1 MFLLHPIMTHQ
12 RSSSKDTIF
21 SVLTYTSE
29 AFHEIY
35 FGLYNTGQLVS
46 NAKKSILN
54 RFRGDLE
61 SNHSKCN
68 RYKLLI
74 AILDHAPTDSGKRY
88 VATVLAIAGTKRMDA
103 VREAA
108 DQWLEHIFFKSE

>member
-1 MFLLHPIMTHQ
+1 LVHPIITHQ
-12 RSSSKDTIF
+12 CLSYKDTIS
-21 SVLTYTSE
+21 SVLTYTLE

-46 NAKKSILN
+46 NTKKSILN

-74 AILDHAPTDSGKRY
+74 AILDHAPTNSGKRY
-88 VATVLAIAGTKRMDA
+88 IATVLAITGTKKMDT
-103 VREAA
+103 VREVA